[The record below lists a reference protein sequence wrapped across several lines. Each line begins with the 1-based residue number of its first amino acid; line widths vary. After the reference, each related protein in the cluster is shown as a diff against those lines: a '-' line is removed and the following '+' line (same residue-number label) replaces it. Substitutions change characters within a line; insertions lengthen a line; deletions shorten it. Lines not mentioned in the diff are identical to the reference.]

1 MKDARPY
8 LKLSID
14 QIEALFRERP
24 TDLSL
29 GRKILAELEHRSTER
44 AGSLAKTIKRAI
56 EEAGRV
62 SSSTSPH
69 TSRPPEP
76 EELPKPRLV
85 PVPTATPR
93 PGFVPAPSGAPGPAP
108 KVAPVAWPHGRERSA
123 PISLLASWTAI
134 EALSPQTYRSPP
146 NLVSD
151 DRSRVAYLDRGL
163 PWTLNERS
171 RPKCQLYYQLVL
183 GSVLVDQATHA
194 LVQTLGADEE
204 RNERSREKAPIA
216 AILVDRHGVV
226 LAENSV
232 AVSSFAWAL
241 PKALDGDLASLG
253 GWTSA
258 EEGLVEGLTRRLAL
272 TDEEGTRLPLSGAT
286 VDEAFRWLVG
296 ALGLRAELVE
306 APTFALRIFH
316 PFKAKNPPEPD
327 LLNSFFL
334 DDLSRATAL
343 ITNERAGGG
352 LARYLG
358 AAPVTHS
365 ADLLADK
372 SIIETLI
379 APALMPLARW
389 PAPGGHPLVTLQQ
402 AAVNA
407 ARAELG
413 KGVEG
418 IVAVNGPPGTG
429 KTTLLRDIVA
439 GCVLDRAVAMAA
451 FDDPSSAFS
460 ASGQKISA
468 GPGIFQHLYKLD
480 ASLRGHE
487 VLVASSNNKAVENIS
502 KELPALKAIE
512 GDLRYFKSLSDRL
525 SSKDG
530 KDGTPIPGEPTWG
543 LIAAVLGNATN
554 RGTFQRA
561 IWWDDDRSLRL
572 YLKAARGDAV
582 VREIKDEYG
591 KVVRREIPTVIT
603 DEAPPSPE
611 QAKAQWKKARVA
623 FKTLQADVEAE
634 LQALELIRAKVRQLA
649 EARRLLGRADEALA
663 TKKQEAMDTALVLK
677 AAEQALVTAEIEVDL
692 AERLARVGFA
702 SRPGWLSRLFRT
714 KRFLQW
720 QANFA
725 PLDEARRQAERAFA
739 QAADRRR
746 ELREGAAKA
755 EAALRDH
762 EKQYAKYADEV
773 ARLDMALIVPRQQLG
788 ERLVDGIFFEQ
799 DHARWNQA
807 APWVPDHIH
816 AKREA
821 LFAAAMNLHR
831 AFVDAAAQRI
841 TQNIG
846 VLMGAMQAGAFKDE
860 AKRSLLGDLW
870 STLFLVVPVISTTF
884 ASVGRML
891 GDLPPSSIG
900 WLLIDEAG
908 QATPQAAVGAL
919 MRSKRAIVVGD
930 PLQIPPVVA
939 LPKRL
944 MVEIANYFNVD
955 MDSWFAPD
963 ASVQTVADAA
973 SRYQA
978 EFRADIGMRQVGI
991 PLLVHRRCQ
1000 EPMFGISN
1008 KIAYDGQMVHAAG
1021 KAELDPIGE
1030 VLGPSRWLNLDG
1042 DATSK
1047 WCAAEGELV
1056 VTLLQK
1062 LAKAGVT
1069 NPSIYIITPFRV
1081 VAQGLRD
1088 RLKDEIEMFGKLGV
1102 GDIDEWCRDRVGTI
1116 HTFQGK
1122 EADAVVAVLGAPNA
1136 AQHGA
1141 RRWAAATPNILNVM
1155 VSRAKARLYVVGS
1168 RASWGTVGHARDLA
1182 DRLPVL

>member
-8 LKLSID
+8 LQLSID
-14 QIEALFRERP
+14 RIEALFREHP

-29 GRKILAELEHRSTER
+29 SRKILAELQHRSTDR
-44 AGSLAKTIKRAI
+44 ARSLARVIKKAI
-56 EEAGRV
+56 EEAGNA
-62 SSSTSPH
+62 SSATPPQASP
-69 TSRPPEP
+69 SPKVLQPPKARPVPAT
-76 EELPKPRLV
+76 V
-85 PVPTATPR
+85 PVPEPLSKVGALP
-93 PGFVPAPSGAPGPAP
+93 PGVPTSAS
-108 KVAPVAWPHGRERSA
+108 KVTPVAWPHGEKRSA
-123 PISLLASWTAI
+123 PLSLLASWTAI
-134 EALSPQTYRSPP
+134 EALSPQTYRSPA

-151 DRSRVAYLDRGL
+151 DRSRVAYLERGL

-183 GSVLVDQATHA
+183 GSVLVDQATNA
-194 LVQTLGADEE
+194 LAQTFGGDDE
-204 RNERSREKAPIA
+204 RNERNREKAAIA
-216 AILVDRHGVV
+216 AVLVDRRGVV

-253 GWTSA
+253 GWTGA
-258 EEGLVEGLTRRLAL
+258 ESGLVEGLTRRLAL
-272 TDEEGTRLPLSGAT
+272 TDEEGTRLPLSEAT
-286 VDEAFRWLVG
+286 VDAAFRWLVRE
-296 ALGLRAELVE
+296 LGLRAELIEV
-306 APTFALRIFH
+306 PTFALRIFH
-316 PFKAKNPPEPD
+316 PLKARNPPEPD

-343 ITNERAGGG
+343 MMSGRAGGG

-358 AAPVTHS
+358 AEPVTHT
-365 ADLLADK
+365 ADLLGDR

-379 APALMPLARW
+379 APALTPLARW

-413 KGVEG
+413 QGAEG

-451 FDDPSSAFS
+451 FDDPLSAFS
-460 ASGQKISA
+460 ATGQKISA

-502 KELPALKAIE
+502 KELPALKAID
-512 GDLRYFKSLSDRL
+512 GNLRYFRSLSDRL

-543 LIAAVLGNATN
+543 LIAAVLGNAAN

-572 YLKAARGDAV
+572 YLKAARGDTV
-582 VREIKDEYG
+582 LREIKDEHG
-591 KVVRREIPTVIT
+591 KVIRREIPAVIA
-603 DEAPPSPE
+603 DETPPSPE
-611 QAKAQWKKARVA
+611 QAKVQWKKARVA
-623 FKTLQADVEAE
+623 FQALQADVEAE
-634 LQALELIRAKVRQLA
+634 LRGLELIRVQVRQLA
-649 EARRLLGRADEALA
+649 EARRLLGEADKALVTDKAKAADAAHVLHTARQALA
-663 TKKQEAMDTALVLK
+663 T
-677 AAEQALVTAEIEVDL
+677 AESEVDV
-692 AERLARVGFA
+692 ARRLADVGFA
-702 SRPGWLSRLFRT
+702 NRPGWLSRLFRT
-714 KRFLQW
+714 RRFREW
-720 QANFA
+720 QATFA
-725 PLDEARRQAERAFA
+725 PLDEARQQAKLALA
-739 QAADRRR
+739 QAATRYR
-746 ELREGAAKA
+746 EVREWSGRA
-755 EAALRDH
+755 ETALRDA
-762 EKQYAKYADEV
+762 EKTHARCAEEV
-773 ARLDMALIVPRQQLG
+773 ARLDAALMGPRQTLG
-788 ERLVDGIFFEQ
+788 ERLVDGRFFEQ

-807 APWVPDHIH
+807 APWVPDHVH

-841 TQNIG
+841 LQNIG
-846 VLMGAMQAGAFKDE
+846 VLIGAMQAGAFKDD
-860 AKRSLLGDLW
+860 AKRALLGDLW

-900 WLLIDEAG
+900 WLLMDEAG
-908 QATPQAAVGAL
+908 QATPQSAVGAM
-919 MRSKRAIVVGD
+919 MRARRSVVVGD
-930 PLQIPPVVA
+930 PLQIPPVVS
-939 LPKRL
+939 LPRRL
-944 MVEIANYFNVD
+944 LVEIANYFNVD

-978 EFRADIGMRQVGI
+978 EFRADTGVRQVGI

-1008 KIAYDGQMVHAAG
+1008 AIAYDGQMVHAAG
-1021 KAELDPIGE
+1021 TSEIDPIGE

-1056 VTLLQK
+1056 VTLLRK
-1062 LAKAGVT
+1062 LGSAGVT
-1069 NPSIYIITPFRV
+1069 NPSIYIITPFRI

-1088 RLKDEIEMFGKLGV
+1088 RLRDETAMFQNLGV
-1102 GDIDEWCRDRVGTI
+1102 GDVNEWCRDRVGTI

-1122 EADAVVAVLGAPNA
+1122 EAEAVIAVLGAPTQRSKA
-1136 AQHGA
+1136 HGA
-1141 RRWAAATPNILNVM
+1141 GPRPHRTYLM
-1155 VSRAKARLYVVGS
+1155 
-1168 RASWGTVGHARDLA
+1168 
-1182 DRLPVL
+1182 